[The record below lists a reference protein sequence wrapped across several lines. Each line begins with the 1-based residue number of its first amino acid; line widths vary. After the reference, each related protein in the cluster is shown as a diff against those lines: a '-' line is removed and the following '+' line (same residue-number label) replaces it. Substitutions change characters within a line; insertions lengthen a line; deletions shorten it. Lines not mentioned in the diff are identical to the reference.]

1 MIVRKYFTLFGL
13 ATALLFVACQNTPPP
28 DAKLT
33 DSAAR
38 AGKAPAVSQ
47 SGATITFRDAD
58 SSRSVLQFAKAEF
71 KDLKITTTAPARI
84 ILTTVKAS
92 GTAASTTVPVFE
104 TSDLTQLYTD
114 YTKAKQDLLRSRHEL
129 ERLRDLYQH
138 NAIAGKDVTQ
148 AESEEASAQA
158 TLAGLESRLL
168 ALALSPSELTKLS
181 PDVSI
186 MIANVPESE
195 ISSVQL
201 GEDVQIEFDSWRGE
215 IIHGRVLDIGH
226 AVDPTSRTFN
236 VRIEVPNRDKMLRR
250 GPIVLRPGMFAR
262 ASFGIDVAR
271 RFVVPSAAVVSV
283 QGKSFVFVTKDGK
296 TFERR
301 EVQLGQQSGS
311 EFIVLSGLADQET
324 VVTNGAV
331 LLKGLSFGS

>member
-1 MIVRKYFTLFGL
+1 MIARKHFTLLGL
-13 ATALLFVACQNTPPP
+13 AAAFVLASCQNIPQP
-28 DAKLT
+28 DTKLT

-38 AGKAPAVSQ
+38 ADKAPVVSQ
-47 SGATITFRDAD
+47 AGAKITFRDAD
-58 SSRSVLQFAKAEF
+58 SSRVVLQFAKAEF

-114 YTKAKQDLLRSRHEL
+114 YTKAKQDLLRTRHEL

-148 AESEEASAQA
+148 AESEEVSAQA

-236 VRIEVPNRDKMLRR
+236 VRIEVPNRNKM
-250 GPIVLRPGMFAR
+250 LRPGMFAR

-271 RFVVPSAAVVSV
+271 RFVVPSAAVVAV

-301 EVQLGQQSGS
+301 EVQLGQQSGGD
-311 EFIVLSGLADQET
+311 FIVLAGLADQET